1 MSIEDFESSV
11 LSLELDGHVATLW
24 LDRPEALNA
33 MGRAFWE
40 DLPLAVAALN
50 ADPRVRVI
58 VLAAKGKHFCAGLD
72 LKEMSPELLSP
83 ASASDQRSTATR
95 NQERYQAI
103 LKLQAAVSSLANTD
117 KPVIAVVHGSC
128 IGGGVDLI
136 AACDIRLSSAD
147 AMYSVR
153 EARIAIVADLGS
165 LQRLRSII
173 GAGHLA
179 ELALSAKDIDATR
192 AAEIHLVNDALGD
205 AEAVYERAVSL
216 AQEIAANSPVAV
228 QGTKAVLRANDGRS
242 VAEGLEF
249 VAAWNSLYLE
259 SHDLQEAI
267 TAYFEKRPPN
277 FSGN

>member
-11 LSLELDGHVATLW
+11 FSLELDGHVATLW

-58 VLAAKGKHFCAGLD
+58 VLADKGKHFCAGLD

-179 ELALSAKDIDATR
+179 ELALSAKDIDARFTLSMTLSAMLR
-192 AAEIHLVNDALGD
+192 RSMSELCRWPKRLRRIPQLPCREQKQYCELMMV
-205 AEAVYERAVSL
+205 EA
-216 AQEIAANSPVAV
+216 
-228 QGTKAVLRANDGRS
+228 
-242 VAEGLEF
+242 
-249 VAAWNSLYLE
+249 
-259 SHDLQEAI
+259 
-267 TAYFEKRPPN
+267 
-277 FSGN
+277 